1 MGFLK
6 VVADGSHMV
15 MIECPDLVNI
25 LLHEFILWEPPPP
38 PPPKKDSKSRPE
50 TAKGARA
57 PLDLSIARP
66 TTADWTAKTGGQR

>member
-38 PPPKKDSKSRPE
+38 PPPKKDPKTRPE

-57 PLDLSIARP
+57 PLDLTIIRP
-66 TTADWTAKTGGQR
+66 ATADRAAKT

>member
-25 LLHEFILWEPPPP
+25 LLHEFVLWEPPPP
-38 PPPKKDSKSRPE
+38 SPPKKDPKTRPE

-57 PLDLSIARP
+57 PLDLTTVRP
-66 TTADWTAKTGGQR
+66 ATAERAAKT